1 MTIKKKIVIWY
12 TIWMA
17 LLAVILIFVIF
28 VSSGTMMRREMV
40 SELEEAVHD
49 AYDDLE
55 WRRGQ
60 YDFDEI
66 DEYDDGV
73 FIQIF
78 SSDGTLLFGRNESE
92 FPSDFAVGRFR
103 ESGEWVIFEQGFEDG
118 LIIRSLMRS
127 YIAAGFINSVSV
139 SALVFLPVIVI
150 LAAVGGYIITRRSF
164 KPADQAISAAID
176 ISSSNDLSKR
186 INLGDGNDEIHKM
199 ASTFDRVLDRLEEA
213 FQKEKQF
220 TSDASHELRTPLAV
234 IKAECEYALEHTD
247 DSTRCRE
254 GFESVERQAD
264 RMTRLVDELL
274 MLARSDKG
282 RLEPDYERFNLSD
295 LVEMVC
301 ETLSDKAG
309 EKSLSVNVKTDEM
322 LYVDADQGMLTRV
335 VINLLNNAIQ
345 YTGEGGWILVKAYKS
360 GNDAVLSVEDNGCGI
375 QPEQLEHVWDRFY
388 QVDSARSTGAG
399 LGLSIVKSIVNAHDG
414 SVSAQS
420 TPGAGSVFTVKIP
433 FRKKENL

>member
-1 MTIKKKIVIWY
+1 MTSKKKIVIWY

-127 YIAAGFINSVSV
+127 YIAAGLRLYHHKKV
-139 SALVFLPVIVI
+139 L
-150 LAAVGGYIITRRSF
+150 
-164 KPADQAISAAID
+164 QACGS
-176 ISSSNDLSKR
+176 
-186 INLGDGNDEIHKM
+186 GH
-199 ASTFDRVLDRLEEA
+199 
-213 FQKEKQF
+213 Q
-220 TSDASHELRTPLAV
+220 
-234 IKAECEYALEHTD
+234 
-247 DSTRCRE
+247 CR
-254 GFESVERQAD
+254 
-264 RMTRLVDELL
+264 
-274 MLARSDKG
+274 
-282 RLEPDYERFNLSD
+282 N
-295 LVEMVC
+295 
-301 ETLSDKAG
+301 
-309 EKSLSVNVKTDEM
+309 
-322 LYVDADQGMLTRV
+322 
-335 VINLLNNAIQ
+335 
-345 YTGEGGWILVKAYKS
+345 
-360 GNDAVLSVEDNGCGI
+360 
-375 QPEQLEHVWDRFY
+375 
-388 QVDSARSTGAG
+388 
-399 LGLSIVKSIVNAHDG
+399 
-414 SVSAQS
+414 
-420 TPGAGSVFTVKIP
+420 
-433 FRKKENL
+433 

>member
-17 LLAVILIFVIF
+17 LLAVILLFVIF

-127 YIAAGFINSVSV
+127 YIAAGFINSVSI

-150 LAAVGGYIITRRSF
+150 LAAAGGYIITRKSF
-164 KPADQAISAAID
+164 KPADQAIRAAID

-186 INLGDGNDEIHKM
+186 INLGESNDEIHKM

-234 IKAECEYALEHTD
+234 IKAVRRVLLFAFFAQQQQRFFLVAVE
-247 DSTRCRE
+247 TRVFQRFLDKF
-254 GFESVERQAD
+254 G
-264 RMTRLVDELL
+264 
-274 MLARSDKG
+274 LAGLQKAG
-282 RLEPDYERFNLSD
+282 KQIYWNLS
-295 LVEMVC
+295 C
-301 ETLSDKAG
+301 HPFSPLSSGQTARQLRFH
-309 EKSLSVNVKTDEM
+309 SAWSRLRTD
-322 LYVDADQGMLTRV
+322 GR
-335 VINLLNNAIQ
+335 
-345 YTGEGGWILVKAYKS
+345 
-360 GNDAVLSVEDNGCGI
+360 
-375 QPEQLEHVWDRFY
+375 
-388 QVDSARSTGAG
+388 
-399 LGLSIVKSIVNAHDG
+399 
-414 SVSAQS
+414 
-420 TPGAGSVFTVKIP
+420 
-433 FRKKENL
+433 